1 MTCLEAG
8 EVHYVRGCERVSR
21 ESGGKKGTKCRRNEM
36 DGWDGRLSSRSL
48 AGTLMGYVTAADC
61 DRTDTARRGEKWRVL
76 IYANPCSS
84 HRHHEAHST
93 LASGASNDLWS
104 WRERRLLNDGKNPI
118 REGG

>member
-21 ESGGKKGTKCRRNEM
+21 ESGGNVGGTKWM
-36 DGWDGRLSSRSL
+36 DGMDGRLSSRSRSL